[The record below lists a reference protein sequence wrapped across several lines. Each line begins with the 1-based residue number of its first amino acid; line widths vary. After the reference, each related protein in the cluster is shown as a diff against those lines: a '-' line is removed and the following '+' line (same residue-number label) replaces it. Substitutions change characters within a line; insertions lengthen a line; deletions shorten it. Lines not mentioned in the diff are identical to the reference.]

1 MECLKEWFVDAC
13 KNESKMP
20 PKCYCSAIPVSA
32 VTKVLSSTQIKL
44 YKAKFEEYSTPD
56 RLYCPVPTCSTFIP
70 PRLFRRPKA
79 TEEVMNFQLPV
90 IAHLDGQN
98 ETPQDPSFVMNMSLQ
113 SPAATKPLVSCPT
126 CEVSICTKCRA
137 LEHVGECSGDL
148 DPAFE
153 ELLKKWRIKRCPKC
167 RTGVRKV
174 YGCSHVECR
183 CGAHFCWACLKP
195 YNKCDQSCPQES
207 DDDESSLEDDDLDGQ
222 AGFYEGDEHDFGDEP
237 DHGIAQP
244 WSCRHDF
251 NQMEPPSSS
260 SSDAGDIAGEEEEEE
275 GVKEETEMQ
284 CSNCFR
290 VVVIIGGEGKTE
302 IEEATDKDTDKGET
316 SKTKPNLKLNS
327 PVWRCHGEHTTCNVC
342 PQDALPARA
351 NDVSRLHSCDCG
363 LKVCVECNV
372 PEIEAQWPEV
382 LKKRRDEREK
392 EASTAWEC
400 DGCAAI
406 VCGSCKDFMEKE
418 EGSRYM
424 P

>member
-1 MECLKEWFVDAC
+1 
-13 KNESKMP
+13 
-20 PKCYCSAIPVSA
+20 
-32 VTKVLSSTQIKL
+32 
-44 YKAKFEEYSTPD
+44 
-56 RLYCPVPTCSTFIP
+56 
-70 PRLFRRPKA
+70 
-79 TEEVMNFQLPV
+79 
-90 IAHLDGQN
+90 
-98 ETPQDPSFVMNMSLQ
+98 
-113 SPAATKPLVSCPT
+113 
-126 CEVSICTKCRA
+126 
-137 LEHVGECSGDL
+137 
-148 DPAFE
+148 
-153 ELLKKWRIKRCPKC
+153 
-167 RTGVRKV
+167 
-174 YGCSHVECR
+174 
-183 CGAHFCWACLKP
+183 
-195 YNKCDQSCPQES
+195 
-207 DDDESSLEDDDLDGQ
+207 
-222 AGFYEGDEHDFGDEP
+222 
-237 DHGIAQP
+237 
-244 WSCRHDF
+244 
-251 NQMEPPSSS
+251 MEPPSSS